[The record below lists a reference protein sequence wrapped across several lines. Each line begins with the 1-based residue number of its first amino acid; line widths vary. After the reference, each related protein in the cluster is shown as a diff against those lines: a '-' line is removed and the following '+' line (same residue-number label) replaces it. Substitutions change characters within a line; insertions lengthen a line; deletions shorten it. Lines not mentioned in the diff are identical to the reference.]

1 MANRVKGIVVEIG
14 GDTTSLSKAI
24 SSVSKE
30 ARDTQ
35 SELKKIEKL
44 LKMDPTNITLLKQKQ
59 ELLNQSIEKTEDV
72 VKALKDAKDKAD
84 ADMANGTEI
93 NEKAY
98 RELERQIEANEIKL
112 RDARREA
119 DKVADAL
126 NDVDDDELRDVA
138 DAAEDA
144 EESLKGAKEEAAN
157 FGDILK
163 AGLLAEGA
171 GKLVDAV
178 KDIADDTKEYRKIM
192 GSLEV
197 SSERAGYTAEQ
208 TEEAY
213 KKLYGVLSDDQSSAT
228 ALANLQAIGLSQ
240 EQLLGII
247 QSSIGGWA
255 AYGDSIPIDSLAESI
270 NETVKA
276 GQVTGTFADILNW
289 GAQEGETYGVKMK
302 EATEENEAWNQSV
315 AECKT
320 AEDFFNLALSEC
332 STEAERADLIMQAMA
347 EQGLAAV
354 GEQWEANNETL
365 VESNQANSDLQD
377 QLALLGEK
385 LEPLTTQLTDMVTM
399 ALEWFNS
406 LDSETQNFIIGTV
419 LIIAALAPVMTAFSG
434 VTGTVSNVIN
444 ILPSL
449 QTAFSNVLGFIVA
462 NPIVAITAAV
472 IAFVALVATKGDEIQ
487 SILQEADSF
496 MQNVFARDWTE
507 TFGPVLGG
515 VMNAFMGALE
525 NWWNS
530 GMELFNGII
539 DFIRGVFT
547 SDWERAWQGV
557 EQIFSG
563 ILDGILATVGLNTDD
578 IKSKFDDAIEFVKGL
593 VHFEWSLPKLKM
605 PHFSITGSFSLN
617 PPSVPKLSVS
627 WYAKGGIL
635 DGAQIFG
642 TLGNTLLGGGEAGR
656 EAVLPLTSFYKE
668 LRYILEDI
676 LSSWP
681 GMDALSIL
689 VDNPAARLLTGSNV
703 SNSTT
708 NLGGVNIAVYGAPGQ
723 DVRELAEIVMDEI
736 QHICDRKEEAFAT

>member
-213 KKLYGVLSDDQSSAT
+213 KKLYGVLGDDQSSAT

-547 SDWERAWQGV
+547 GDWERAWQGV
-557 EQIFSG
+557 EQIFAG

>member
-1 MANRVKGIVVEIG
+1 MGNRVKGIVVEIG

-24 SSVSKE
+24 SSVSAE

-35 SELKKIEKL
+35 HELKKIEKL
-44 LKMDPTNITLLKQKQ
+44 LKMDPTNVTLLKQKQ

-84 ADMANGTEI
+84 ADMANGTEV

-213 KKLYGVLSDDQSSAT
+213 KKLYGVLGDDQSSAT

-449 QTAFSNVLGFIVA
+449 QTAFSSVLGFIVA

-487 SILQEADSF
+487 SILQKADNF
-496 MQNVFARDWTE
+496 MQDVFARDWTE

-515 VMNAFMGALE
+515 VMNAFMDALE
-525 NWWNS
+525 NWWNA

-547 SDWERAWQGV
+547 GDWERAWQGV
-557 EQIFSG
+557 EQIFSS
-563 ILDGILATVGLNTDD
+563 ILNTILATIGLDMD
-578 IKSKFDDAIEFVKGL
+578 QAKSIFDSAIEFIKGL
-593 VHFEWSLPKLKM
+593 VKFEWSLPHLKM

-642 TLGNTLLGGGEAGR
+642 ALGNTLLGGGEAGP
-656 EAVLPLTSFYKE
+656 EAVLPLASFYKE
-668 LRYILEDI
+668 LRYVLEDI

-708 NLGGVNIAVYGAPGQ
+708 NLGGVNIAIYGAPGQ
-723 DVRELAEIVMDEI
+723 DVRELAEIVMEEM
-736 QHICDRKEEAFAT
+736 QHVCDRKEAAFAT

>member
-24 SSVSKE
+24 SAVSAE
-30 ARDTQ
+30 ARGTQ
-35 SELKKIEKL
+35 NELKKIEKL

-84 ADMANGTEI
+84 ADMANGTEV

-213 KKLYGVLSDDQSSAT
+213 KKLYGVLGDDQSSAT

-365 VESNQANSDLQD
+365 VESNQANSDLQE
-377 QLALLGEK
+377 QMAQLGET
-385 LEPLTTQLTDMVTM
+385 LEPLTTKLTTMVTT
-399 ALEWFNS
+399 ALDWFNN
-406 LDSETQNFIIGTV
+406 LDSGTQDFIIRTV

-434 VTGTVSNVIN
+434 VTGTVSDVIN

-449 QTAFSNVLGFIVA
+449 QTAFSSVLGYIVA

-487 SILQEADSF
+487 ATLQAADSF
-496 MQNVFARDWTE
+496 MQAVFARDWTE

-525 NWWNS
+525 NWWNA

-547 SDWERAWQGV
+547 GDWERAWTGV
-557 EQIFSG
+557 EEVFSG
-563 ILDGILATVGLNTDD
+563 IFDAILAIIGLDMD
-578 IKSKFDDAIEFVKGL
+578 EAKSICDSAIEFIKGL
-593 VHFEWSLPKLKM
+593 VNFEWSLPHLKM

-617 PPSVPKLSVS
+617 PPSVPKLSVA

-642 TLGNTLLGGGEAGR
+642 SLGDTFLGGGEAGP
-656 EAVLPLTSFYKE
+656 EAVLPLSSFYDE
-668 LRYILEDI
+668 LRRILEACFASWPGLDI
-676 LSSWP
+676 LS
-681 GMDALSIL
+681 ALGSIT
-689 VDNPAARLLTGSNV
+689 AGQAV
-703 SNSTT
+703 SNSRTNHNAT
-708 NLGGVNIAVYGAPGQ
+708 NLGGVNFTIYGAPGQ
-723 DVRELAEIVMDEI
+723 DVRELAEIVMEEM
-736 QHICDRKEEAFAT
+736 QFLCDRQEEAVTA